1 MILLPNVEG
10 VILFSLVKGCE
21 KEAIDQIKRME
32 GVKKVFVVCGEHDGV
47 VVFDVKSLN
56 DLKKIV
62 KMMRTLK
69 VITKTVTY
77 IAMYTINN

>member
-1 MILLPNVEG
+1 MEG

>member
-1 MILLPNVEG
+1 MIRLPNVEG

-69 VITKTVTY
+69 IITKTVTY

>member
-1 MILLPNVEG
+1 MPNVEG

>member
-1 MILLPNVEG
+1 MEG

-69 VITKTVTY
+69 IITKTVTY